1 MGRGWEHLDVR
12 RGEGIDVTLAWF
24 AAVFGERE
32 AREVANIQGYQWKN
46 DANWDIFRFTWGD
59 GL

>member
-1 MGRGWEHLDVR
+1 MSA
-12 RGEGIDVTLAWF
+12 GIDVTLAWF

-32 AREVANIQGYQWKN
+32 AREAANIQGYKWKN
-46 DANWDIFRFTWGD
+46 DANWDIFRFIWGD